1 MEDETAGAAA
11 TFKDRHI
18 GPNAADMKEMCQ
30 VLGVEHPE
38 EMIQATV
45 PQDIYKPQL
54 DLGGG
59 GAQLSEMEAL
69 AKLRD
74 YFEDHP
80 HYRSFYG
87 MGYYPAI
94 TPPALQRYVLENPGW
109 YTPYTPYQAEISQ
122 GRLELLFLFQTLCC
136 ELTGLPVAGAS
147 LLDEATA
154 AAEAMCLSYGQ
165 RKHKSAQRYLVA
177 RSLFPQTVAVVASRA
192 RALGIKIELWDM
204 AEYQAGELAERFAT
218 GDYFGALL
226 GYPDSTGEIY
236 PMDAMAAEI
245 KRYDGVVGCCTDLLA
260 LNLLTPP
267 AELGV
272 DIACGSAQRLG
283 VPMGYGGPHAA
294 FFACVETFKR
304 KLPGRVVG
312 RSMDTSGAPAYR
324 LALQTREQHIKRE
337 KATSNICTAQALLAV
352 MAAAYGVYHGRS
364 GLQAIATRVHSGARV
379 VAQWL
384 QEHGLTL
391 MTKQFFD
398 TLRFRYAGEHEYEQ
412 AWERAQA
419 IKVHLVFVDQPACA
433 QASYEGQLS
442 VAEAH
447 MPNDFRDV
455 LWAITGVRPTLEDLT
470 RLAAGSPSPA
480 LSRDPE
486 SYLGQAIFNRPPSE
500 LEFMRWLGR
509 LEAKDI
515 SLAHSMI
522 PLGSCTMKLNA
533 AAELMPLSWPTLQQ
547 AHPCQPVED
556 VLGYHRVMEDLEGW
570 LAAITQLDHIS
581 FQPNSGA
588 QGELAGLMT
597 IMSYLRSCGQGHRR
611 ICFVPAS
618 AHGTNPASSV
628 MAGMQVVV
636 IRCDDEGN
644 IDLAHLRAMLAQHGA
659 DLACLMVTYPS
670 THGVFEQD
678 IRTICELIH
687 EAGGQVYLDGA
698 NLNAGLGI
706 CAPGSY
712 GVDVCHLNLHKTFC
726 IPHGGGGPGA
736 GPIAVARHLRHYLP
750 RPPVTL
756 GLQVLAEGELGEGY
770 SVAACAYGSPL
781 ILVISWMYIQMMG
794 AAGLRSASQV
804 AILNANYMARR
815 LAPYYPIL
823 FKGKGGWVAHECLLD
838 LRAMT
843 QATKITV
850 EDVAK
855 RLMDFGFHAPTMSFP
870 IAGTLMIEPTES
882 EGLEEMNRFIAAMI
896 AIRGEIEAV
905 ASGAVTLA
913 ESPLKGAPHPWWS
926 LTESW
931 TASYTP
937 KQACFP
943 LPWVKERKFWP
954 ATYRIDNAHGDR
966 QFICACGPVEAY
978 EM

>member
-1 MEDETAGAAA
+1 MEDKTGDVAAA
-11 TFKDRHI
+11 MFKDRHI
-18 GPNAADMKEMCQ
+18 GPNAADIQKMCEA
-30 VLGVEHPE
+30 LGVERPE
-38 EMIQATV
+38 EIIRATV
-45 PQDIYKPQL
+45 PQDIYQPQL
-54 DLGGG
+54 NLGEG
-59 GAQLSEMEAL
+59 GAPLSEMAAL
-69 AKLRD
+69 AKLREYLAD
-74 YFEDHP
+74 QP
-80 HYRSFYG
+80 LYRSFYG

-94 TPPALQRYVLENPGW
+94 TPPALQRYVFENPGW

-154 AAEAMCLSYGQ
+154 AAEAMSLSYSQ
-165 RKHKSAQRYLVA
+165 RKHKAAQRYLVA
-177 RSLFPQTVAVVASRA
+177 RSLFPQTLAVVASRA
-192 RALGIKIELWDM
+192 RAVGIKIELWDM
-204 AEYQAGELAERFAT
+204 AEYKAGALEQRFAT

-226 GYPDSTGEIY
+226 GYPDSTGEVY
-236 PMDAMAAEI
+236 PLAAMVAEI

-304 KLPGRVVG
+304 QLPGRVVG
-312 RSMDTSGAPAYR
+312 RSVDRSGAPAYR

-337 KATSNICTAQALLAV
+337 RATSNICTAQALLAV

-364 GLQAIATRVHSGARV
+364 GLQAIATQVHSRATV

-384 QEHGLTL
+384 AEHGLTL
-391 MTKQFFD
+391 LTQQFFD
-398 TLRFRYAGEHEYEQ
+398 TVRFRYAGAREYEEAKQ
-412 AWERAQA
+412 RANTAQ
-419 IKVHLVFVDQPACA
+419 IQLVFVPPAGA

-447 MPNDFRDV
+447 TPEDLREV
-455 LWAITGVRPTLEDLT
+455 LWVVTGVKPEREDVVG
-470 RLAAGSPSPA
+470 RLGADASAAAMLG
-480 LSRDPE
+480 RDPE

-533 AAELMPLSWPTLQQ
+533 AAELIPLSWASLGQV
-547 AHPCQPVED
+547 HPCQEHVP
-556 VLGYHRVMEDLEGW
+556 GYQRMMADLQRW
-570 LAAITQLDHIS
+570 LAAITQLDS
-581 FQPNSGA
+581 VSLQPNSGA

-644 IDLAHLRAMLAQHGA
+644 IDLQHLRDMLAVHGA
-659 DLACLMVTYPS
+659 NLACLMVTYPS
-670 THGVFEQD
+670 THGVFEPD

-687 EAGGQVYLDGA
+687 AAGGQVYLDGA
-698 NLNAGLGI
+698 NLNAQLGI
-706 CAPGSY
+706 CAPGAY

-736 GPIAVARHLRHYLP
+736 GPIAVAAHLSPHLP
-750 RPPVTL
+750 RPPVSL
-756 GLQVLAEGELGEGY
+756 GLQVQAEDAWGEGY
-770 SVAACAYGSPL
+770 SVAACAFGSPL

-794 AAGLRSASQV
+794 AEGLRAASQV

-823 FKGKGGWVAHECLLD
+823 FRGKGGWVAHECLLD
-838 LRAMT
+838 LRAIT
-843 QATKITV
+843 RRTKVTV

-896 AIRGEIEAV
+896 AIHGEIEAV
-905 ASGAVTLA
+905 ASAAVTLA
-913 ESPLKGAPHPWWS
+913 QSPLKGAPHPWWT
-926 LTESW
+926 LTEPW
-931 TASYTP
+931 EAAYTP

-966 QFICACGPVEAY
+966 QFVCACGPVEAY